1 MENMKNPIIFIL
13 LMAASS
19 IAFAFQG
26 TMQFINTKSGVE
38 QTIQLSKWSVDSR
51 GVPSFDYAYSQK
63 TASCKYEMSG
73 RAIAG
78 FEEDGKKV
86 DLEIYNPQDAQGNEM
101 EQILAFHDDS
111 VTLTLPVKEKNQGK
125 LVTFEAALAA
135 DARRKSCVKNA
146 ENLTVVF
153 KKTH

>member
-1 MENMKNPIIFIL
+1 MKKIIL
-13 LMAASS
+13 LLSFVALSGGAYS
-19 IAFAFQG
+19 FQG
-26 TMQFINTKSGVE
+26 TVQISNSKSGVE
-38 QTIQLSKWSVDSR
+38 HSIQLSKWHVDSK
-51 GVPSFDYAYSQK
+51 GVPSFNYVYSQK

-86 DLEIYNPQDAQGNEM
+86 DLEVYNPQDAQGNEM

-111 VTLTLPVKEKNQGK
+111 VTLTIPVKEKNQGK
-125 LVTFEAALAA
+125 LVTFEAALSA

-153 KKTH
+153 KNSH